1 MCFVMYRVMMMM
13 AVMDHFLMM
22 DGFMRL
28 GHRHSCHSHEDQ
40 DRQKDFFHHIDLFLR

>member
-1 MCFVMYRVMMMM
+1 MHCVMVMM

-28 GHRHSCHSHEDQ
+28 GHRYSCHSHEDH
-40 DRQKDFFHHIDLFLR
+40 DRHKELFHV